1 MRQKGAYL
9 RLYERVGQEIGTQMH
24 KTLEQRE
31 KEILKE
37 QVEDEKRTAEE
48 LEMKALQTAQERAEM
63 LSNKESITLND
74 LFSKYNI

>member
-1 MRQKGAYL
+1 M
-9 RLYERVGQEIGTQMH
+9 
-24 KTLEQRE
+24 
-31 KEILKE
+31 
-37 QVEDEKRTAEE
+37 EDEKRTAEE